1 MNELLNFEYNG
12 CIIPF
17 ALTSNDVMINAT
29 EIAKVCKKQLGHY
42 LSNQQKELINEV
54 SIDIGIPISELIV
67 VIKGG
72 IPQNQGT

>member
-42 LSNQQKELINEV
+42 LSNQQTKN
-54 SIDIGIPISELIV
+54 
-67 VIKGG
+67 
-72 IPQNQGT
+72 